1 MRGNVV
7 SRGRDFLRGI
17 RLQWV
22 SAWGVCGSG
31 LRDRWAAG
39 GSGSSGGWPNGRRF
53 GDDVVDIALT
63 AMVSGPS
70 YATIT
75 VMGDNVGA
83 NDQIYHQ
90 VFPYTATPH
99 SGTQNRKDP

>member
-1 MRGNVV
+1 
-7 SRGRDFLRGI
+7 
-17 RLQWV
+17 
-22 SAWGVCGSG
+22 
-31 LRDRWAAG
+31 
-39 GSGSSGGWPNGRRF
+39 
-53 GDDVVDIALT
+53 VVDIALT